1 MGSATRFLPL
11 VLAFACT
18 PPASRAIKR
27 ITAES
32 EVRVAQRQRFEAM
45 MKQDVVALDTLLD
58 DELDYIHTG
67 GDIQSR
73 SQFIDMIRKQTLVYE
88 SIAPSEVRVRVYNGL
103 ALATGRAQVRVRNA
117 AGVSSFQIRFTE
129 VYVRRDAHWLLTAWE
144 ATRLSA
150 NSAGE
155 RSRGGLA
162 WTKQKLGA
170 FGFAANRL
178 ELLYRRNARRLQM
191 PVR

>member
-1 MGSATRFLPL
+1 
-11 VLAFACT
+11 
-18 PPASRAIKR
+18 
-27 ITAES
+27 
-32 EVRVAQRQRFEAM
+32 
-45 MKQDVVALDTLLD
+45 
-58 DELDYIHTG
+58 
-67 GDIQSR
+67 
-73 SQFIDMIRKQTLVYE
+73 
-88 SIAPSEVRVRVYNGL
+88 VRVYNGL
-103 ALATGRAQVRVRNA
+103 ALSTGRAQVRVRNA